1 MAVSAP
7 VIYDKNS
14 ERYSIGYKLADGN
27 VIPLSVKSPI
37 NYYLNDISW
46 YNKNSAWK
54 MGLDI
59 SKDKEL
65 MKVQCSVME
74 TNRGAVKCFLG
85 ECCKERYLYQ
95 TKFSTREG
103 TFETNFYGTV
113 TPFIAT
119 VLRQIPF

>member
-65 MKVQCSVME
+65 MKV
-74 TNRGAVKCFLG
+74 
-85 ECCKERYLYQ
+85 
-95 TKFSTREG
+95 
-103 TFETNFYGTV
+103 
-113 TPFIAT
+113 
-119 VLRQIPF
+119 